1 LGQRKKTRPAKP
13 RPDGWGFSVA
23 RKQTAN
29 DEDIMTVEKG
39 IEEPPGSRQLPLF
52 DTIVPARVTDPL
64 KVAVLANLKK
74 NIKLRPDSPP
84 DEAVEYDREET
95 VEAIQQALRVVGHE
109 AFLLEGDVT
118 LLDTIRRTKPDF
130 CFNLCEGLRGDARE
144 SHVPAILE
152 MLGIPYTAS
161 KIMANAI
168 SLEKVIAKRIW
179 RDRGLPTVPFQLFN
193 DPEAPLRATLRFPLF
208 VKPVR
213 EGSGKGVAP
222 SSIVQNETDLRRETR
237 RIVADYHQPAL
248 VESFLPG
255 REFTVG
261 FIGNPPMG
269 RKRANPE
276 LYGNDGFHNFPVLEI
291 DPTVGA
297 GQGVYGAEAKG
308 ITPGDEGSPVYTC
321 PADIPVPLQKEM
333 QRLTKSAALSIGA
346 VDCSRVDLRLDSEGH
361 PYLLE
366 INTLPGLTPDYSD
379 LCLMSSAEG
388 ISYPVLINE
397 ILNLACERYGMSP
410 EEPPKQSK
418 AAEAAKAATIMN
430 GCPK

>member
-1 LGQRKKTRPAKP
+1 M
-13 RPDGWGFSVA
+13 S
-23 RKQTAN
+23 
-29 DEDIMTVEKG
+29 VEKS
-39 IEEPPGSRQLPLF
+39 IEEPPGSHQLPLF
-52 DTIVPARVTDPL
+52 ETIVPTRVSPPL

-74 NIKLRPDSPP
+74 NIEMRPDAPP
-84 DEAVEYDREET
+84 DDAVEYDREET
-95 VEAIQQALRVVGHE
+95 VEAIMTAIRSVGHK
-109 AFLLEGDVT
+109 AILLEGDVT
-118 LLDTIRRTKPDF
+118 LLDTIRKTKPDI
-130 CFNLCEGLRGDARE
+130 CFNICEGLRGDARE

-193 DPEAPLRATLRFPLF
+193 DPDAPLRATLRFPLF

-222 SSIVQNETDLRRETR
+222 SSIVQNEADLRRETH
-237 RIVADYHQPAL
+237 RIVTDYHQPAL

-261 FIGNPPMG
+261 IIGNPPSG
-269 RKRANPE
+269 QRRANPE
-276 LYGNDGFHNFPVLEI
+276 LYGNDGFHYFPVLEI

-297 GQGVYGAEAKG
+297 GHGVYGSEAKG
-308 ITPGDEGSPVYTC
+308 ITPGEEGAPEYTC
-321 PADIPVPLQKEM
+321 PAEIPVSLQKEM
-333 QRLTKSAALSIGA
+333 GRLTKSAALSIGA

-361 PYLLE
+361 PYILE

-379 LCLMSSAEG
+379 LCIMSAAER
-388 ISYPVLINE
+388 ISYAVLINE
-397 ILNLACERYGMSP
+397 ILNLALERYGMAT
-410 EEPPKQSK
+410 ELPKTGDLVK
-418 AAEAAKAATIMN
+418 VN
-430 GCPK
+430 GKTGG